1 MNAQIP
7 TLSNAF
13 REPTSRVGGTIVFI
27 DIANSSEMKAESEAN
42 WLNTVAVVM
51 DLIQEK
57 VDAVDGCNVV
67 KYLGDG
73 AMLYFNEDQVTQAI
87 NFTISVQ
94 ESLKD
99 NNDTALIKC
108 RCSAGIA
115 TVGSTA
121 ERVTRFSI
129 GAGVVDYIG
138 LTVDRAFRL
147 CAAGSANSIIVDYR
161 TIENCVRGRIG
172 SVYGK
177 AIKREADAYIGDV
190 ITVPAKGFPNGIKSY
205 EIMWDIAR
213 SGLKG
218 AVLESSNKD
227 LPVAD
232 NRLPVRA
239 TGHWVRGRTLQVK
252 DSGRFCFI
260 EGEMGERLYTQPSFF
275 ADQMITNE
283 NDPVFFLPAEARK
296 AGDSRIAYSVISL
309 GRAYNAVITNAPEG
323 KSFLFAKIDGVDG
336 PAVYCSLNRLGE
348 TWHVG
353 QRIQVLVGE
362 SFNKKTDRMDP
373 SCTISS

>member
-1 MNAQIP
+1 MNAQVP

-13 REPTSRVGGTIVFI
+13 RDAASRVSGTIVFL

-51 DLIQEK
+51 DTIQEK
-57 VDAVDGCNVV
+57 VDAVDGCSVV

-73 AMLYFNEDQVTQAI
+73 AMLFFAEDQVTAAI
-87 NFTISVQ
+87 NFTISIQ
-94 ESLKD
+94 EALKEK
-99 NNDTALIKC
+99 NDTTLIKC

-129 GAGVVDYIG
+129 GSGVVDYIG

-161 TIENCVRGRIG
+161 TIENCVRGRIV
-172 SVYGK
+172 SSYGR

-190 ITVPAKGFPNGIKSY
+190 ITVPAKGFPNGIKSH

-218 AVLESSNKD
+218 AVLETSNKEQ
-227 LPVAD
+227 PATE
-232 NRLPVRA
+232 NRTAAKPA
-239 TGHWVRGRTLQVK
+239 GHWVRGRTLQVK
-252 DSGRFCFI
+252 DAGRFCFI

-275 ADQMITNE
+275 ADQVMTDE
-283 NDPVFFLPAEARK
+283 GDLVFFVPVEARK
-296 AGDSRIAYSVISL
+296 AGDSRIAQSVIAL
-309 GRAYNAVITNAPEG
+309 GRTYSAVITNAPEG
-323 KSFLFAKIDGVDG
+323 KSFVFAKIDGIEG
-336 PAVYCSLNRLGE
+336 PSVYCTPTRSGE
-348 TWHVG
+348 TWRAG
-353 QRIQVLVGE
+353 QRVQVLVGE

-373 SCTISS
+373 SCSVIA